1 MKLIYV
7 NDTNALN
14 FDKENKQNITFAK
27 YFSPTCPACV
37 AMESEWDNMCK
48 DIEQKYDTDLLLAQ
62 IDGNGMNKLEQT
74 DTYSDVAYVP
84 SLILLKNG
92 QKVEEY
98 NGPKKKDEMIEFLLK
113 KGHIKPKMRGGI
125 KLTRRGKRLRR
136 GKRTVSY
143 RGQRKGAVSR
153 RGKRAV
159 SRRGQRKGAV
169 SRRGQRKGSVSRGQR
184 KGSVSRGQRKGKR
197 KGAVSRRGQRKGKRA
212 VGRLRR
218 GKRGAGPRPDDF
230 RFIQNEKWL
239 KPFLIA
245 LTKNI
250 DAYSKNDNE
259 PHQITSK
266 EAQDFAIDNVDRVF
280 RPTMLSS
287 KTKNQ
292 YKYDWS
298 KCPEKQQL
306 DLFDDCRISQ
316 GFGDNIVPGARKF
329 DPKYH
334 LPSSYQ
340 NKKEKQLAENS
351 YKYLKNMENI
361 NDILQTP
368 SSDYT
373 RFQSDKKD
381 IKDKTFIEDLRNIE
395 KTQKD
400 SYRAILE
407 AYGYQKE
414 VTTKELINSLKETKD
429 EIDET
434 HKSIDERMEAERKRK
449 EADNENRNSFF
460 TE

>member
-1 MKLIYV
+1 MKIIYV

-48 DIEQKYDTDLLLAQ
+48 DIEKKYDTDMLLAQ
-62 IDGNGMNKLEQT
+62 IDGKGMNKLEQT
-74 DTYSDVAYVP
+74 DTYSDIAYVP
-84 SLILLKNG
+84 SIILLKNG

-113 KGHIKPKMRGGI
+113 KGHIKPKMRGGT
-125 KLTRRGKRLRR
+125 KLTRRGK
-136 GKRTVSY
+136 
-143 RGQRKGAVSR
+143 RKGAVSR
-153 RGKRAV
+153 RGKR
-159 SRRGQRKGAV
+159 KGAV
-169 SRRGQRKGSVSRGQR
+169 GRR
-184 KGSVSRGQRKGKR
+184 GKR
-197 KGAVSRRGQRKGKRA
+197 KGAVPCRRGKGKRA
-212 VGRLRR
+212 VSRQRQRKGTVGRRRKTLRR
-218 GKRGAGPRPDDF
+218 GKKGAGPRPKDF
-230 RFIQNEKWL
+230 SFIQNEKWL

-266 EAQDFAIDNVDRVF
+266 EAEDFAIDNVDRVF
-280 RPTMLSS
+280 RPTLLSS

-351 YKYLKNMENI
+351 YKYLKNMKNI

-381 IKDKTFIEDLRNIE
+381 KKDKKFIEYLRYIE
-395 KTQKD
+395 RTQKD

-414 VTTKELINSLKETKD
+414 VTLEELKNSLKETND

-434 HKSIDERMEAERKRK
+434 KLFINDRMKQEPS
-449 EADNENRNSFF
+449 ADDENRNSFF
-460 TE
+460 NE

>member
-7 NDTNALN
+7 NDTNALK

-113 KGHIKPKMRGGI
+113 KGHIKPKMRGGN
-125 KLTRRGKRLRR
+125 KLTRRGKR
-136 GKRTVSY
+136 

-153 RGKRAV
+153 RGQRKGKKAVSRQRKGAV

-169 SRRGQRKGSVSRGQR
+169 SRRGQRKGAVSR
-184 KGSVSRGQRKGKR
+184 RGQR
-197 KGAVSRRGQRKGKRA
+197 KGAVSRRGQRKGKKA
-212 VGRLRR
+212 VSRRGQRKTLRR
-218 GKRGAGPRPDDF
+218 GKKGAGPRHKDF

-250 DAYSKNDNE
+250 DTYSKNDNE
-259 PHQITSK
+259 PHQITSE
-266 EAQDFAIDNVDRVF
+266 EAEDFAIDNVDRVF

-316 GFGDNIVPGARKF
+316 GFGNNIVPGARKF

-361 NDILQTP
+361 NDILKSP

-381 IKDKTFIEDLRNIE
+381 IKDKKFIEDLRNI
-395 KTQKD
+395 KRTQKD

-407 AYGYQKE
+407 TYGYQKE
-414 VTTKELINSLKETKD
+414 VTLEELKNSLKETND

-434 HKSIDERMEAERKRK
+434 KLFINERMKQEPSV
-449 EADNENRNSFF
+449 DDENRNSFF
-460 TE
+460 N

>member
-143 RGQRKGAVSR
+143 RGQRKG
-153 RGKRAV
+153 KRTV
-159 SRRGQRKGAV
+159 GSGQ
-169 SRRGQRKGSVSRGQR
+169 
-184 KGSVSRGQRKGKR
+184 R

>member
-1 MKLIYV
+1 MKIIYV

-62 IDGNGMNKLEQT
+62 IDGKGMNKLEQT

-84 SLILLKNG
+84 SIILLKNG

-125 KLTRRGKRLRR
+125 KLTRRGKRR
-136 GKRTVSY
+136 GK
-143 RGQRKGAVSR
+143 K
-153 RGKRAV
+153 
-159 SRRGQRKGAV
+159 
-169 SRRGQRKGSVSRGQR
+169 
-184 KGSVSRGQRKGKR
+184 
-197 KGAVSRRGQRKGKRA
+197 
-212 VGRLRR
+212 
-218 GKRGAGPRPDDF
+218 GAGPNSSRERTKSNPEDF
-230 RFIQNEKWL
+230 SFIQNEKWL

-259 PHQITSK
+259 PHQITSQ
-266 EAQDFAIDNVDRVF
+266 EAEDFAIDNVDRVF
-280 RPTMLSS
+280 RPTILSS

-306 DLFDDCRISQ
+306 DSFDDCRISQ
-316 GFGDNIVPGARKF
+316 GFGNNIVPSARKF

-334 LPSSYQ
+334 LPNLYE
-340 NKKEKQLAENS
+340 NKKVKRLAENS
-351 YKYLKNMENI
+351 YKYLKNMKYINI
-361 NDILQTP
+361 ILRTP

-373 RFQSDKKD
+373 RFSSDKNDEK
-381 IKDKTFIEDLRNIE
+381 FIAHLRNIE
-395 KTQKD
+395 RTQKD

-414 VTTKELINSLKETKD
+414 VTTEELRKSLKETND
-429 EIDET
+429 EIDDA

-449 EADNENRNSFF
+449 EEKSNSFF
-460 TE
+460 NE

>member
-7 NDTNALN
+7 NDTNALK

-113 KGHIKPKMRGGI
+113 KGHLKPKMRGGI
-125 KLTRRGKRLRR
+125 KLTRRGKRQRKGKRAVSRRGQRKGKRAVSRLRR
-136 GKRTVSY
+136 GQRKGKRAVSRLRRGQRKGAVSRLR

-153 RGKRAV
+153 RGKRTV
-159 SRRGQRKGAV
+159 SSRRGK
-169 SRRGQRKGSVSRGQR
+169 K
-184 KGSVSRGQRKGKR
+184 
-197 KGAVSRRGQRKGKRA
+197 
-212 VGRLRR
+212 
-218 GKRGAGPRPDDF
+218 GAGPRHEDF

-250 DAYSKNDNE
+250 DAYSKNNSE
-259 PHQITSK
+259 PHQITSQ
-266 EAQDFAIDNVDRVF
+266 EAENFAIDNVDRVF

-292 YKYDWS
+292 YKSDWS

-316 GFGDNIVPGARKF
+316 GFGNNIVPGARKF

-361 NDILQTP
+361 NDILKSP

-381 IKDKTFIEDLRNIE
+381 IKDKKFIEDLRNI
-395 KTQKD
+395 KRTQKD

-414 VTTKELINSLKETKD
+414 VTLEELKNSLKETND

-434 HKSIDERMEAERKRK
+434 KLFINERMKQEPST
-449 EADNENRNSFF
+449 DDENRNSFF
-460 TE
+460 NE

>member
-143 RGQRKGAVSR
+143 RGQRKGKRAVSR
-153 RGKRAV
+153 RGQRKGKRAV

-169 SRRGQRKGSVSRGQR
+169 SRR
-184 KGSVSRGQRKGKR
+184 
-197 KGAVSRRGQRKGKRA
+197 QRKGKRA

-218 GKRGAGPRPDDF
+218 GKRGAGPRPKDF
-230 RFIQNEKWL
+230 SFIQNEKWL

-306 DLFDDCRISQ
+306 DTFDDCRISQ
-316 GFGDNIVPGARKF
+316 GFGDNIVPSARKF

-334 LPSSYQ
+334 LPSSNQ

-381 IKDKTFIEDLRNIE
+381 IKDKTFIENLRHI
-395 KTQKD
+395 KRTQKD

-414 VTTKELINSLKETKD
+414 VTL
-429 EIDET
+429 
-434 HKSIDERMEAERKRK
+434 
-449 EADNENRNSFF
+449 
-460 TE
+460 

>member
-1 MKLIYV
+1 MKIIYV

-62 IDGNGMNKLEQT
+62 IDGKGMNKLEQT

-84 SLILLKNG
+84 SIILLKNG

-125 KLTRRGKRLRR
+125 KLTRRGKRRGKKAVSSRR

-143 RGQRKGAVSR
+143 RGQRKGKKFTHR
-153 RGKRAV
+153 KR
-159 SRRGQRKGAV
+159 
-169 SRRGQRKGSVSRGQR
+169 
-184 KGSVSRGQRKGKR
+184 QRKGKGKKITRR
-197 KGAVSRRGQRKGKRA
+197 KRQRKT
-212 VGRLRR
+212 LRR
-218 GKRGAGPRPDDF
+218 GKKGAGPNSSRERTKSNPEDF
-230 RFIQNEKWL
+230 SFIQNEKWL

-259 PHQITSK
+259 PHKITSQ
-266 EAQDFAIDNVDRVF
+266 EAEDFAIDNVDHVF

-306 DLFDDCRISQ
+306 DTFDDCRISQ
-316 GFGDNIVPGARKF
+316 GFGNNIVPSARKF

-334 LPSSYQ
+334 VPSSYQ
-340 NKKEKQLAENS
+340 NKKEKRLAENS
-351 YKYLKNMENI
+351 YKFLKNMKYINI
-361 NDILQTP
+361 ILRTP

-373 RFQSDKKD
+373 RFSSDKKD
-381 IKDKTFIEDLRNIE
+381 EKFIAHLRNIE
-395 KTQKD
+395 RTQKD

-414 VTTKELINSLKETKD
+414 VTTEELRKSLKETND
-429 EIDET
+429 EIDDA

-449 EADNENRNSFF
+449 EEKSNSFF
-460 TE
+460 NE

>member
-125 KLTRRGKRLRR
+125 KLTRRGKR
-136 GKRTVSY
+136 TVSY
-143 RGQRKGAVSR
+143 RGQRKGKKFTNRKRQRKEAVSRLR
-153 RGKRAV
+153 RGKRTV

-169 SRRGQRKGSVSRGQR
+169 SRRGQRKTLRRGKRAVGRGQR
-184 KGSVSRGQRKGKR
+184 KTL
-197 KGAVSRRGQRKGKRA
+197 RRGKRA

-218 GKRGAGPRPDDF
+218 GKKGAGPNSARETSNPDDF
-230 RFIQNEKWL
+230 SFIQNEKWL

-259 PHQITSK
+259 PHKITSE
-266 EAQDFAIDNVDRVF
+266 EAEDFAINNVDRVF

-287 KTKNQ
+287 NTKNQ

-306 DLFDDCRISQ
+306 DTFDDCRISQ
-316 GFGDNIVPGARKF
+316 GFGNNIVPGARKF

-334 LPSSYQ
+334 VPISNQ
-340 NKKEKQLAENS
+340 NKKEKRLAENS
-351 YKYLKNMENI
+351 YKYLKNMKYINI
-361 NDILQTP
+361 ILRTP

-373 RFQSDKKD
+373 RFSSDKKD
-381 IKDKTFIEDLRNIE
+381 ETFIEYLRNIE
-395 KTQKD
+395 RTQKD

-407 AYGYQKE
+407 AYGYQEE
-414 VTTKELINSLKETKD
+414 VTTEGLRQSLKETNH

-434 HKSIDERMEAERKRK
+434 KLFINDRMMKQEPSV
-449 EADNENRNSFF
+449 DDENRNSFF
-460 TE
+460 NE

>member
-7 NDTNALN
+7 NDTNALK

-113 KGHIKPKMRGGI
+113 KGHLKPKMRGGI

-136 GKRTVSY
+136 GKRAVSR
-143 RGQRKGAVSR
+143 RGQRKG
-153 RGKRAV
+153 KRAV
-159 SRRGQRKGAV
+159 SRLRRGQRKGAV
-169 SRRGQRKGSVSRGQR
+169 SRLRR
-184 KGSVSRGQRKGKR
+184 GKR
-197 KGAVSRRGQRKGKRA
+197 KGAVSRRGQRKGA
-212 VGRLRR
+212 VSRGQRKTLRR
-218 GKRGAGPRPDDF
+218 GKKGAGPRHEDF

-239 KPFLIA
+239 KSFLIA
-245 LTKNI
+245 LIKNI
-250 DAYSKNDNE
+250 DAYSKNNSE
-259 PHQITSK
+259 PHKITSQ
-266 EAQDFAIDNVDRVF
+266 EAENFAIDNVDRVF

-298 KCPEKQQL
+298 KCPEKQHV
-306 DLFDDCRISQ
+306 DSFDDCRISQ
-316 GFGDNIVPGARKF
+316 GFGNNIVPGARKF

-361 NDILQTP
+361 NDILKSP

-381 IKDKTFIEDLRNIE
+381 IKDKKFIEDLRNI
-395 KTQKD
+395 KRTQKD

-414 VTTKELINSLKETKD
+414 VTLEELKNSLKETND

-434 HKSIDERMEAERKRK
+434 KLFINERMKQEPSTY
-449 EADNENRNSFF
+449 DENRNSFF
-460 TE
+460 NE

>member
-143 RGQRKGAVSR
+143 RGQRKGKRAVSR
-153 RGKRAV
+153 RGQRKGKRAV

-169 SRRGQRKGSVSRGQR
+169 SRR
-184 KGSVSRGQRKGKR
+184 QRKGKR
-197 KGAVSRRGQRKGKRA
+197 AVSRRQRKGKRA

-218 GKRGAGPRPDDF
+218 GKRGAGPRPKDF
-230 RFIQNEKWL
+230 SFIQNEKWL

-250 DAYSKNDNE
+250 DAYSKNNSE
-259 PHQITSK
+259 PHQITSQ
-266 EAQDFAIDNVDRVF
+266 EAENFAIDNVDRVF

-292 YKYDWS
+292 YKFDWS
-298 KCPEKQQL
+298 KCPEKQHV
-306 DLFDDCRISQ
+306 DSFDDCRISQ
-316 GFGDNIVPGARKF
+316 GFGNNIVPSARKF

-340 NKKEKQLAENS
+340 NKKEKRLADNS
-351 YKYLKNMENI
+351 YNFLKNMKYI
-361 NDILQTP
+361 DTILRTP

-373 RFQSDKKD
+373 RFSSDKKD
-381 IKDKTFIEDLRNIE
+381 EKFIEDLRNIE

-414 VTTKELINSLKETKD
+414 VTLEELKNSLKETND

-434 HKSIDERMEAERKRK
+434 KLFINERMKQPSV
-449 EADNENRNSFF
+449 DDENRNSFF
-460 TE
+460 NE

>member
-143 RGQRKGAVSR
+143 RGQ
-153 RGKRAV
+153 
-159 SRRGQRKGAV
+159 
-169 SRRGQRKGSVSRGQR
+169 
-184 KGSVSRGQRKGKR
+184 R